1 MQENVARNP
10 TFVQKETSP
19 NVIREVNLI
28 LIVDVNFIL
37 MFM

>member
-10 TFVQKETSP
+10 TFVQKETSTF
-19 NVIREVNLI
+19 VTWKVNLT

-37 MFM
+37 MCM